1 MKRRHLLFGAAAVL
15 ALALTVPALGGP
27 SNPIAREALSLTKVN
42 KKAKNALSTANAAQ
56 ATASNALGVANGKED
71 KVRWALVS
79 AADTILAQSGGISI
93 TGTGVPYIDFGS
105 SQVNH
110 ALLVTPLYSNAVG
123 ANSQATVALC
133 GGPGNPGGINCG
145 AGNDVNHVTVVTTDS
160 SGSGAARGFWIA
172 SVP

>member
-1 MKRRHLLFGAAAVL
+1 MKRRYALIALGAVL
-15 ALALTVPALGGP
+15 ILSLAVPALGGP
-27 SNPIAREALSLTKVN
+27 SNPIAEKALSLTKVN
-42 KKAKNALSTANAAQ
+42 KRAKAAQ
-56 ATASNALGVANGKED
+56 ATASSALGVASGKQD

-79 AADTILAQSGGISI
+79 ASDTILAQSGGISI

-110 ALLVTPLYSNAVG
+110 ALLVTPLYSSVVG
-123 ANSQATVALC
+123 ANSQATAAIC
-133 GGPGNPGGINCG
+133 GGPGNPGGVNCG

-160 SGSGAARGFWIA
+160 GGTGAARGFWIA

>member
-42 KKAKNALSTANAAQ
+42 KKAKNALSTANAA
-56 ATASNALGVANGKED
+56 TASNALGVANGKED

-93 TGTGVPYIDFGS
+93 SGVYLDFGS

-110 ALLVTPLYSNAVG
+110 
-123 ANSQATVALC
+123 
-133 GGPGNPGGINCG
+133 
-145 AGNDVNHVTVVTTDS
+145 
-160 SGSGAARGFWIA
+160 
-172 SVP
+172 

>member
-15 ALALTVPALGGP
+15 ALALAVPALGGP
-27 SNPIAREALSLTKVN
+27 SNPIAEKALSLTKVN
-42 KKAKNALSTANAAQ
+42 KKAKNALNTANAAQ
-56 ATASNALGVANGKED
+56 SSATSALGVANGKED

-79 AADTILAQSGGISI
+79 AAGNILAQSGGISVN
-93 TGTGVPYIDFGS
+93 GVYLDFGS

-133 GGPGNPGGINCG
+133 GGPGNPGGVPCS
-145 AGNDVNHVTVVTTDS
+145 APNDVNHVIVITTDS
-160 SGSGAARGFWIA
+160 AGSGAARGYWIA
-172 SVP
+172 SIP